1 MILGRQIAVSLS
13 KSTKELLMFRFALA
27 FVPALGLAAMLA
39 IAQDK
44 PAGGGN
50 AMLYSVDS
58 EKSLAKLRED
68 LPKACASRK
77 FGVLSVIDLKEKM
90 KEKGVE
96 YGGECLIFEVC
107 NPQKAKQALEANPE
121 ISTALPCRISVFRTK
136 DGKTR
141 IATIRP
147 TKLLDLFNSAELK
160 QIASEV
166 EETISAIM
174 NEAAR

>member
-1 MILGRQIAVSLS
+1 
-13 KSTKELLMFRFALA
+13 
-27 FVPALGLAAMLA
+27 
-39 IAQDK
+39 
-44 PAGGGN
+44 
-50 AMLYSVDS
+50 MLYSVDT

-68 LPKACASRK
+68 LPVACAARK

-107 NPQKAKQALEANPE
+107 NPTKAKQTLEANPE
-121 ISTALPCRISVFRTK
+121 ISTALPCRISAFRTK

-141 IATIRP
+141 LSTIRP
-147 TKLLDLFNSAELK
+147 SRLIDLFGAAGLE
-160 QIASEV
+160 AVAGEV
-166 EETISAIM
+166 EEALTAIM